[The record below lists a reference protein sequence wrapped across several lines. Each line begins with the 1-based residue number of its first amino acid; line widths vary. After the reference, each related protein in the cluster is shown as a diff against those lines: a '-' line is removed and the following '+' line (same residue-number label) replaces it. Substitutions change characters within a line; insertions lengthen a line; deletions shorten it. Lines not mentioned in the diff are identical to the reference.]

1 VLVNL
6 LNNAVKFTPRGGSV
20 TVSCGT
26 TTNPPEGISLP
37 SEEVADWDN
46 GSGEWAFVRV
56 SDTGSGI
63 PEDQQTIVFEPF
75 VQGRSGL
82 TRVSGG
88 TGLGLTISRRL
99 ARLMGG
105 DVTLESSPGEGAT
118 FTLWLPAAKSPLDY
132 LSGETAAQSDTMIAR
147 SLWEDAAY
155 RMYGLA
161 EIGMHVRRHV
171 EDVLE
176 AVAKRLLADPMF
188 PAAKDLRSS
197 ELEDHQLSFLSDV
210 VQSLVVIDE
219 SGGVGSELY
228 RDGSEIQRVVS
239 SLHGRMRF
247 RQGFT
252 EAQVDREA
260 QIVAEE
266 IHAMIRRYVPEGMGD
281 VSLALQ
287 VLERLL
293 EQGHNTSKQAFRQ
306 AAQVQGMQP
315 VIVTS

>member
-1 VLVNL
+1 
-6 LNNAVKFTPRGGSV
+6 
-20 TVSCGT
+20 
-26 TTNPPEGISLP
+26 
-37 SEEVADWDN
+37 
-46 GSGEWAFVRV
+46 
-56 SDTGSGI
+56 
-63 PEDQQTIVFEPF
+63 
-75 VQGRSGL
+75 
-82 TRVSGG
+82 
-88 TGLGLTISRRL
+88 
-99 ARLMGG
+99 
-105 DVTLESSPGEGAT
+105 
-118 FTLWLPAAKSPLDY
+118 
-132 LSGETAAQSDTMIAR
+132 
-147 SLWEDAAY
+147 
-155 RMYGLA
+155 
-161 EIGMHVRRHV
+161 VRRHV